1 MAVKKTTKKTA
12 AKKTAAKKTVKKAPA
27 KKVAT
32 KKAAKKAPAKKT
44 VKKAVPAKATKKV
57 VKKVEPAKVEKKV
70 TKKVTKKPTKK
81 VTKKPV
87 KKVEEPKPVVTR
99 EDRNPIGGLGKTAKI
114 FLLIS
119 IIVGYVFILP
129 LAWMLPMHIYYSKH
143 ITKKIKI
150 STGYKICVLL
160 FINIV
165 PGILMLC
172 DHKN

>member
-1 MAVKKTTKKTA
+1 MATKKTTKKAT
-12 AKKTAAKKTVKKAPA
+12 AKKAAAKKTVKKAPA

-32 KKAAKKAPAKKT
+32 KKTAKKAPAKKT

-57 VKKVEPAKVEKKV
+57 VKKAEPAKVEKKV
-70 TKKVTKKPTKK
+70 TKK

-119 IIVGYVFILP
+119 IIVGYIFILP